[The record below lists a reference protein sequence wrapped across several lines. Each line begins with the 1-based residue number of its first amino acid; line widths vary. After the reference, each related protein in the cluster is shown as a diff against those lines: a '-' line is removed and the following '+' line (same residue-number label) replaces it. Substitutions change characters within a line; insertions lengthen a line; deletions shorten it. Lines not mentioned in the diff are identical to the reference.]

1 MSGERTTGTRWYGR
15 RRGRKLSP
23 GRQALVET
31 LLPEFR
37 LTAPA
42 DGTIVRFADCFPNA
56 PEDVW
61 LEIGFGGGEHLA
73 AQAGG
78 HPGIGFIGCE
88 PFVNGVASALT
99 LVEHDGLPNIQI
111 FDDDARLI
119 LDALPDASI
128 GRLFLL
134 FADPW
139 PKRRHERR
147 RLVSGNTL
155 DQFARLMK
163 DGAEFRFA
171 SDHMDYVR
179 WTLEQVLRHLSFAWL
194 VCGAGDWRQPP
205 PDWIETRYEAKAF
218 RRGENPVYLR
228 FFRRPRA
235 AAVDE
240 KPLL

>member
-1 MSGERTTGTRWYGR
+1 MSVERTTGTRWYGR

-42 DGTIVRFADCFPNA
+42 DGTIVRFADCFPDA

-73 AQAGG
+73 AQAGA

-88 PFVNGVASALT
+88 PFVNGVASALS
-99 LVEHDGLPNIQI
+99 LVERDGLTNIRI

-119 LDALPDASI
+119 LNALPDASI
-128 GRLFLL
+128 GRLFVL

-139 PKRRHERR
+139 PKRRHEYR
-147 RLVSGNTL
+147 RLVSTNTL

-163 DGAEFRFA
+163 NGAEFRFA

-179 WTLEQVLRHLSFAWL
+179 WTLEHVLRHLSFTWP
-194 VCGAGDWRQPP
+194 VCCADEWRRPP
-205 PDWIETRYEAKAF
+205 TDWIETRYEAKAF
-218 RRGENPVYLR
+218 RRGKTPVYLR
-228 FFRRPRA
+228 FYRRPRPA
-235 AAVDE
+235 AEVE
-240 KPLL
+240 KTLL